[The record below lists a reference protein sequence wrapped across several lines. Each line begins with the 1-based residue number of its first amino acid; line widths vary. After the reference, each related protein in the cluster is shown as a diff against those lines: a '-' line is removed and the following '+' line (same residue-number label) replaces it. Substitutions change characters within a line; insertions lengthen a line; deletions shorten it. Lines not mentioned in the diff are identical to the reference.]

1 MHFDEARISQFGV
14 NVHIF
19 TKSQCEGILVDGITP
34 SYRFESSHHSTS
46 YMFFS
51 YNFSP
56 FGMGILVRENRYTIL
71 IDY

>member
-46 YMFFS
+46 YMFLVT
-51 YNFSP
+51 
-56 FGMGILVRENRYTIL
+56 ILVHLAWVYWFVR
-71 IDY
+71 IDIPF